1 MITLPYEY
9 KSGKTLLAELDPEH
23 YITDKKK
30 VVAKLTADNLWV
42 KPVVEIEPTGGLI
55 LLEDEYEELTAD
67 WKRFQEW
74 QNQNVEKHLAGK
86 HDQSSHANR
95 LSAQSPDFS
104 DSEKQ
109 AIANYSGTAT
119 LQVNHKLRGLPT
131 KGILPSVFD
140 LRENEIEN
148 IVTNLDSAIDKSSL
162 KATMRL
168 QREMPVKS
176 IPYGMFSSAVGKTIT
191 DKGFLSL
198 RNTNDNIPLR
208 NGFVKMIVTA
218 PAGTKALDLSFINP
232 NAMGEVIFPRGT
244 KIKITSVRG
253 QMSDTIVRGE
263 IVG

>member
-1 MITLPYEY
+1 MKMLPLAFQ
-9 KSGKTLLAELDPEH
+9 SGDTFLAELDPDH
-23 YITDKKK
+23 YITDKRR
-30 VVAKLTADNLWV
+30 VVAKLTADNLWA
-42 KPVVEIEPTGGLI
+42 KPVLPIVPTDFVSLAMS
-55 LLEDEYEELTAD
+55 EYDRLTAPY
-67 WKRFQEW
+67 RAMQEYK
-74 QNQNVEKHLAGK
+74 QTGVMKHLAGQ
-86 HDQSSHANR
+86 HDQSTHANR
-95 LSAQSPDFS
+95 LSTQTPEFS

-131 KGILPSVFD
+131 KGIRPSVFD
-140 LRENEIEN
+140 LRENEIES

-162 KATMRL
+162 KTTMRL

-176 IPYGMFSSAVGKTIT
+176 IPYGLFSSAVGKTIK

-198 RNTNDNIPLR
+198 RNTNDNIPAR
-208 NGFVKMIVTA
+208 KGFVKMIVTA

-253 QMSDTIVRGE
+253 RYADTIVRGE
-263 IVG
+263 IVE

>member
-1 MITLPYEY
+1 LLLTNPRISTLAAMTKVFAPLDTKQNHE
-9 KSGKTLLAELDPEH
+9 LLKLLSTIKEFDALPQWVQDH
-23 YITDKKK
+23 LLK
-30 VVAKLTADNLWV
+30 VEQLF
-42 KPVVEIEPTGGLI
+42 EQ
-55 LLEDEYEELTAD
+55 DESSL
-67 WKRFQEW
+67 Q
-74 QNQNVEKHLAGK
+74 KHLAGQ

-162 KATMRL
+162 KATMKL
-168 QREMPVKS
+168 QREIPTSS
-176 IPYGMFSSAVGKTIT
+176 IPSGLFSSAVGKTIK

-198 RNTNDNIPLR
+198 RNTQDNIPAR

-244 KIKITSVRG
+244 KIKITSVKG
-253 QMSDTIVRGE
+253 QRSDTIVRGE
-263 IVG
+263 IVE

>member
-1 MITLPYEY
+1 MKMLPLAFQ
-9 KSGKTLLAELDPEH
+9 SGDTLLAELDPDH
-23 YITDKKK
+23 YITDKKR
-30 VVAKLTADNLWV
+30 VVAKLTADNLWA
-42 KPVVEIEPTGGLI
+42 KPVLSIVPNDFVSLAIS
-55 LLEDEYEELTAD
+55 EYEELIAPY
-67 WKRFQEW
+67 RAMQEYAKTG
-74 QNQNVEKHLAGK
+74 VMKHLQGQ

-131 KGILPSVFD
+131 KGIRPSVFD

-148 IVTNLDSAIDKSSL
+148 IVTNLDSAIEKSSL

-168 QREMPVKS
+168 QRELPIKS
-176 IPYGMFSSAVGKTIT
+176 IPYGLFSSAVGKTIK

-198 RNTNDNIPLR
+198 RNTNDNIPPR

-253 QMSDTIVRGE
+253 QRSDTIVRGE
-263 IVG
+263 IVE